1 VVVVTV
7 SFAVQEKVVKP
18 ASATASV
25 ASVAFAG
32 AVIVEGSA
40 RNRWPCVRIAE
51 ASCYAED
58 IEGTGGGHGRAFG
71 LGAAVGVVVGV
82 AGSATAAET
91 LG

>member
-7 SFAVQEKVVKP
+7 SLAVQEKAVKP
-18 ASATASV
+18 ASAT

-40 RNRWPCVRIAE
+40 RNQWPCVGIAE
-51 ASCYAED
+51 ASCCAED
-58 IEGTGGGHGRAFG
+58 IEGTGGGHGRALG